1 MLDEKGVALVKRIGA
16 AATLLFVILFFVSG
30 KLPPSLDAVRN
41 HLERN
46 VEYFSGRSARTELH
60 HASSANTWGG
70 RMATFNVSTA
80 AQLSAALASA
90 HAGDTILLA
99 GGSYGDFAI
108 SNLSFSSQVTIES
121 ADPTNPAVF
130 STISMNGAHG
140 LTFENIEVHFVPN
153 ATTVAWDSAVKI
165 TNSSDITIVHSNLVG
180 GLAVNGVPQSAT
192 TLDSTQ
198 DVIGMPAA
206 RAITVSHS
214 SNVQILN
221 DEISTFD
228 RGIVLDDVTGMNI
241 SGNEIHDL
249 RRTPIDG
256 GDVSKSLI
264 ENNYIHD
271 INPWHWGSGDHADF
285 IHIWTVPTEQTGP
298 SDGLVIKDNYL
309 AQGSGTA
316 VLGIYLDDNN
326 NGLGFTG
333 AQIVDNVVYNGNA
346 QGLRLESVMN
356 STVDG
361 NVLIQS
367 SGILKVGPGIITA
380 GSTQGLSITHN
391 VISGLDLSHLT
402 GDSRGNILVQD
413 ADPSLPH
420 YDGIVEGSALS
431 WAQAMDLRQH
441 LTGEAFTGTTVPG
454 ADAGIQTSSDS
465 GTTGTGG
472 SDPSAGTTTTGGS
485 AGAGSSTSTP
495 AWHLPHHESKTA
507 VPQVTESTE
516 VTAITGTTTNSAGA
530 GHGSGAGLSHPS
542 SDQFVFTSM
551 SIGSSGADHGS
562 SSQSIQTGQASVTN
576 VQESTSSA
584 VLHGGFDMS
593 FAVHD
598 LFGLHQIH
606 VDHLFS

>member
-16 AATLLFVILFFVSG
+16 AAALLFVIAILVSG
-30 KLPPSLDAVRN
+30 KLPPSLDTVRN

-70 RMATFNVSTA
+70 RMANFNVSTA

-165 TNSSDITIVHSNLVG
+165 ANSSDITIVHSNLVG

-214 SNVQILN
+214 SNVQILS

-228 RGIVLDDVTGMNI
+228 RGIVLDDVTAMNI
-241 SGNEIHDL
+241 SGNEIHNL

-256 GDVSKSLI
+256 GDVSKSII
-264 ENNYIHD
+264 EDNYIHD

-333 AQIVDNVVYNGNA
+333 AQIVDNVIYNGNA

-367 SGILKVGPGIITA
+367 SGILKVGPGIVTA

-391 VISGLDLSHLT
+391 IISGLDLSHLT

-420 YDGIVEGSALS
+420 YDGMVEGSALT
-431 WAQAMDLRQH
+431 WAQAMELRQH
-441 LTGEAFTGTTVPG
+441 LTGEAFTGTTIPG
-454 ADAGIQTSSDS
+454 ADAGIQISSDS
-465 GTTGTGG
+465 GTTASG
-472 SDPSAGTTTTGGS
+472 GTTSSSS

-495 AWHLPHHESKTA
+495 IWHLPDHEAKTA
-507 VPQVTESTE
+507 MPHQVVEGAA
-516 VTAITGTTTNSAGA
+516 VTATTGATTSGTNAA
-530 GHGSGAGLSHPS
+530 HDSGASLFPS
-542 SDQFVFTSM
+542 SDQFVFNRM
-551 SIGSSGADHGS
+551 SIGSSGADQSTHSGS
-562 SSQSIQTGQASVTN
+562 IETAQTAMTN
-576 VQESTSSA
+576 VHESISPAFHQDS
-584 VLHGGFDMS
+584 FDMS

-598 LFGLHQIH
+598 LFGLHQMH
-606 VDHLFS
+606 VDQLFS